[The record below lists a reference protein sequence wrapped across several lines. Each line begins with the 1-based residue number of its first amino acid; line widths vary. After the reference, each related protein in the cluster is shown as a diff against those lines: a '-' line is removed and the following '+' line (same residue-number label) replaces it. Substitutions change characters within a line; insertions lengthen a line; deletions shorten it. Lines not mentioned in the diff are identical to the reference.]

1 MKRIRMLLASVACAA
16 LVTGPAWGQ
25 DSTKAGAAPAKTETK
40 TETKAAAKHQF
51 VGETK
56 CKMCHKEQYESWMTT
71 KHAKAW
77 ASLKPEE
84 QKKADCVG
92 CHTTGKTAADSMLVN
107 VACEACHGPGGD
119 YKATNKMKDPKLAA
133 EAGLL
138 PITEATCTRCHNKKS
153 PTFKAF
159 DFAKAK
165 DPAAGGVHKHPVKAK
180 S

>member
-1 MKRIRMLLASVACAA
+1 MKRIGMLLASVACAV
-16 LVTGPAWGQ
+16 LVAGPAWGQ
-25 DSTKAGAAPAKTETK
+25 DSGKAAAAPAAKA
-40 TETKAAAKHQF
+40 ETKAAVKHQF

-56 CKMCHKEQYESWMTT
+56 CKMCHKEQYESWATT

-84 QKKADCVG
+84 QKKAECIE
-92 CHTTGKTAADSMLVN
+92 CHITGKTATDSMLVN
-107 VACEACHGPGGD
+107 VGCEACHGQGSD
-119 YKATNKMKDPKLAA
+119 YKTMKVMKDPKLAA
-133 EAGLL
+133 EAGLM
-138 PITEATCTRCHNKKS
+138 PITEASCTRCHNKKS

-180 S
+180 N